1 MNVVRSKQRLR
12 HKNRQKG
19 TLVWDLGVRVFHWV
33 LVVLLMALWATAE
46 SEGDWMGVHRWLGT
60 AVLALVLARL
70 IWGFIGSETAR
81 FAKFLKG
88 PRAVIGYFRQW
99 RGQGDESLHA
109 GHNPAGGWSVVLLL
123 ALLLLQAVT
132 GLFSNDDIFFE
143 GPLSSLVSKA
153 LSDRLTGIHHLL
165 FNALL
170 AAVVLHVVAVAAYWI
185 FKRNNLILP
194 MILGR
199 KRLPAE
205 MAAPQLRSPWLAL
218 VILVVVGTLLVWGI
232 GT

>member
-170 AAVVLHVVAVAAYWI
+170 AAVVLHVLAVVAYWI
-185 FKRNNLILP
+185 FKRNNLVLP

-218 VILVVVGTLLVWGI
+218 IILVVVGTLLVWGI

>member
-1 MNVVRSKQRLR
+1 MSMKSKR
-12 HKNRQKG
+12 
-19 TLVWDLGVRVFHWV
+19 TTIVVWDLGVRVFHWV

-88 PRAVIGYFRQW
+88 PPAVIGYFRQW

-170 AAVVLHVVAVAAYWI
+170 AAVVLHVVAVVAYWI

-194 MILGR
+194 MIFGR
-199 KRLPAE
+199 RRLPAE
-205 MAAPQLRSPWLAL
+205 TAAPQLRSPWWAL

-232 GT
+232 GI

>member
-1 MNVVRSKQRLR
+1 MNIVRSK
-12 HKNRQKG
+12 NRSGSKDRKED
-19 TLVWDLGVRVFHWV
+19 TLVWDLGIRVFHWV

-88 PRAVIGYFRQW
+88 PRAVIRYFRQW
-99 RGQGDESLHA
+99 RGQGDEYLHA

-143 GPLSSLVSKA
+143 GPLSPLVSKA

-170 AAVVLHVVAVAAYWI
+170 AAVVLHVLAVIAYWI
-185 FKRNNLILP
+185 FKRNNLVLP
-194 MILGR
+194 MIFGR

-205 MAAPQLRSPWLAL
+205 MAAPQLRSPWWAL
-218 VILVVVGTLLVWGI
+218 VILVLVGTLLVWGI

>member
-1 MNVVRSKQRLR
+1 MNVVRSKHRSR
-12 HKNRQKG
+12 YKDRQG
-19 TLVWDLGVRVFHWV
+19 DTLVWDLGVRVFHWV
-33 LVVLLMALWATAE
+33 LVVLLVALWATAE

-60 AVLALVLARL
+60 AVLALVVARL

-88 PRAVIGYFRQW
+88 PRAVIGYFREW
-99 RGQGDESLHA
+99 RRQGDESLRA

-170 AAVVLHVVAVAAYWI
+170 AAVALHVLAVIAYWI
-185 FKRNNLILP
+185 FKRNNLVLP

-205 MAAPQLRSPWLAL
+205 TAAPQLRSPWWAL
-218 VILVVVGTLLVWGI
+218 VILIVVGTLLVWGI
-232 GT
+232 GI

>member
-33 LVVLLMALWATAE
+33 LVALLVALWATAE

-60 AVLALVLARL
+60 AVLALVVARL
-70 IWGFIGSETAR
+70 IWGFVGSETAR

-170 AAVVLHVVAVAAYWI
+170 AAVVLHVLAVVAYWI

-194 MILGR
+194 MIFGR

-218 VILVVVGTLLVWGI
+218 IILVVVGTLLVWGI

>member
-1 MNVVRSKQRLR
+1 MPMKSKR
-12 HKNRQKG
+12 
-19 TLVWDLGVRVFHWV
+19 TTIVVWDLGVRVFHWV

-170 AAVVLHVVAVAAYWI
+170 AAVVLHVVAVVAYWI

-218 VILVVVGTLLVWGI
+218 VILVVVGALLVWGI

>member
-170 AAVVLHVVAVAAYWI
+170 AAVVLHVLAVVAYWI